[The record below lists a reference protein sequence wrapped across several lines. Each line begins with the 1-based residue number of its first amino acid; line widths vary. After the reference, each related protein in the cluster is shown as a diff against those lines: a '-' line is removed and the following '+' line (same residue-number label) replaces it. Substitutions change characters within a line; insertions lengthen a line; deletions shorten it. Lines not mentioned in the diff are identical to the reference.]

1 MPMGYIFKNENPY
14 GKMVD
19 DCVIR
24 AIATATGKPWDEI
37 AYELFEEQLLQKDL
51 QNANTVWG
59 QVLKNKGFVKRN
71 LPCMERSCYTVREFA
86 LSHPHG
92 IYVVGDGSHAIAVI
106 DGHYVD
112 TYDSGDRNV
121 LFYYQKDF

>member
-24 AIATATGKPWDEI
+24 AIATATGQSWDRT
-37 AYELFEEQLLQKDL
+37 AHDLFEEQLAQKDL
-51 QNANTVWG
+51 QNSNTVWG
-59 QVLKNKGFVKRN
+59 QVLKNKGFIKRN
-71 LPCMERSCYTVREFA
+71 LPCTEHSCYTVREFA

-92 IYVVGDGSHAIAVI
+92 IYVVGDGSHAIAII
-106 DGHYVD
+106 DGYYVD

-121 LFYYQKDF
+121 LFYYQK

>member
-37 AYELFEEQLLQKDL
+37 AYELFEEQLMQKDL

-59 QVLKNKGFVKRN
+59 QVLKNKGFIKRN
-71 LPCMERSCYTVREFA
+71 LLCTERSCYTVREFA

-106 DGHYVD
+106 DGYYVD

-121 LFYYQKDF
+121 LFYYQK

>member
-19 DCVIR
+19 DCIIR

>member
-1 MPMGYIFKNENPY
+1 M
-14 GKMVD
+14 
-19 DCVIR
+19 
-24 AIATATGKPWDEI
+24 
-37 AYELFEEQLLQKDL
+37 LQKDL

-71 LPCMERSCYTVREFA
+71 LPCIERSCYTVREFA

>member
-37 AYELFEEQLLQKDL
+37 AYELFEEQMMQKDL

-59 QVLKNKGFVKRN
+59 QVLQNKGFIKRN
-71 LPCMERSCYTVREFA
+71 LPCTERSCYTVREFA

-121 LFYYQKDF
+121 LFYYQK

>member
-1 MPMGYIFKNENPY
+1 
-14 GKMVD
+14 
-19 DCVIR
+19 
-24 AIATATGKPWDEI
+24 
-37 AYELFEEQLLQKDL
+37 
-51 QNANTVWG
+51 
-59 QVLKNKGFVKRN
+59 
-71 LPCMERSCYTVREFA
+71 MERSCYTVREFA

>member
-37 AYELFEEQLLQKDL
+37 AY
-51 QNANTVWG
+51 
-59 QVLKNKGFVKRN
+59 
-71 LPCMERSCYTVREFA
+71 
-86 LSHPHG
+86 
-92 IYVVGDGSHAIAVI
+92 
-106 DGHYVD
+106 
-112 TYDSGDRNV
+112 
-121 LFYYQKDF
+121 

>member
-1 MPMGYIFKNENPY
+1 MGYIFKNENPY

-37 AYELFEEQLLQKDL
+37 AYELFEEQLIQKDL

-106 DGHYVD
+106 DGYYVD